1 MSDNLLKLIARIL
14 LAVLFVVSGFGKL
27 TDPSAVAGMLS
38 SLKLPGATA
47 LTYLVGLGEVLPALA
62 VSDDHPFRSGGL
74 DHGCGNF
81 ARIGALASPVQVLC
95 ADLGSG
101 TLRGIDGR
109 GQIDGWWTND
119 DLAIAGVLNER

>member
-47 LTYLVGLGEVLPALA
+47 LTYLVGLGEVVGGVAIIIGYRLRAIAPLLA
-62 VSDDHPFRSGGL
+62 AWCIVTGLIVHLSMPIDLMKNLGLAGGL
-74 DHGCGNF
+74 LLLATTGAGSF
-81 ARIGALASPVQVLC
+81 ALERRARPVT
-95 ADLGSG
+95 A
-101 TLRGIDGR
+101 
-109 GQIDGWWTND
+109 
-119 DLAIAGVLNER
+119 